1 MSLPTLPLLKP
12 LPQWNQDIHVRIGPR
27 LELVSES
34 PGEPLKMQTAGPH
47 SEVTT
52 SQSGFR
58 SRIGI
63 SNEFLSD
70 ADATGPRTTLCLRV

>member
-1 MSLPTLPLLKP
+1 M
-12 LPQWNQDIHVRIGPR
+12 
-27 LELVSES
+27 SES

-52 SQSGFR
+52 HSLVLDP
-58 SRIGI
+58 RIGI

-70 ADATGPRTTLCLRV
+70 ADATGPRTTLCTCVGKMSDILEAFMVI